1 MYIPSQEHLSTNRLS
16 RVFNNTVA
24 TYKFYWFIS
33 ILNIYMGSGALR
45 MSIWDIVIS
54 MVANAWYPIHY
65 FRLSFGKNDSMYVA
79 IKVIRELTGL
89 PYDASKSEIEE
100 TLKAQLYRKEIKST
114 LKVFTLNVPFR
125 FLRPWIDTS
134 DDREVVVRSQSFEN
148 GALYALH
155 KDIREDWIIELNPAW
170 SQYLQEHYSILL
182 DFAYWNLTLFL
193 QTRNPNVPNIPN
205 KLIRPESRKSLG
217 NQRKFWNTVIRAS
230 GPVECI
236 YTGQMLHVGA
246 YDLDHFIPWSFVTH
260 DLAWN
265 LMPSNPSVNSSKSD
279 RIPDLDLYLPK
290 LSTAHHKAL
299 KTYCSLGEC
308 ESALE
313 DYVSLGYSIRE
324 ILGMPQERFGE
335 LFHQTFSP
343 MAQIACNMGFE
354 QWSYNCRYE

>member
-1 MYIPSQEHLSTNRLS
+1 MHIPQQDSLSTNRLS

-24 TYKFYWFIS
+24 TYKYYWLIS
-33 ILNIYMGSGALR
+33 ILNIHMSTGSMR
-45 MSIWDIVIS
+45 MNIWDIVIS

-65 FRLSFGKNDSMYVA
+65 FRLSFGKSDSMYDA
-79 IKVIRELTGL
+79 IKALREIAGL
-89 PYDASKSEIEE
+89 PYDASRKQVEE
-100 TLKAQLYRKEIKST
+100 TLKDQLHRREVKSN
-114 LKVFTLNVPFR
+114 LKVFTYNVPFR

-134 DDREVVVRSQSFEN
+134 DDKDVVLRSHSFEN

-155 KDIREDWIIELNPAW
+155 RDPKVDWVIELNPAW
-170 SQYLQEHYSILL
+170 CDYLREHYPILM

-205 KLIRPESRKSLG
+205 KLIRPESRKSLA
-217 NQRKFWNTVIRAS
+217 NQRKFWNTVIQAS

-236 YTGQMLHVGA
+236 YTGHSLYVGE

-265 LMPSNPSVNSSKSD
+265 LMPSNPSINSSKSD
-279 RIPDLDLYLPK
+279 KIPDLNLYLPK
-290 LSTAHHKAL
+290 LSNAHHEAI
-299 KTYCSLGEC
+299 KTYCGLGKS

-313 DYVSLGYSIRE
+313 DYVSLGYSVRE
-324 ILGMPQERFGE
+324 LLEMPQDKFDEV
-335 LFHQTFSP
+335 FHQTFSP

-354 QWSYNCRYE
+354 QWLYHA